1 MKIWKIGFKF
11 LLKGWQKWRTRS
23 ASVFAFRLFVV
34 RSACFGWRALCCRFA
49 FHKLS
54 AVCLRYQKQKIVFP
68 LPDVFRFGLDAK
80 THRTLTTLYI
90 SRILILYIYRKF
102 ISSRDKK
109 GKIDALERP
118 TRGKPLFSVSKISKV
133 KNSAKTVNINQF
145 EKIHPATIKI
155 SNPGGVSKNLHYR
168 AKIPKSQKISLQP

>member
-1 MKIWKIGFKF
+1 M
-11 LLKGWQKWRTRS
+11 
-23 ASVFAFRLFVV
+23 
-34 RSACFGWRALCCRFA
+34 
-49 FHKLS
+49 
-54 AVCLRYQKQKIVFP
+54 RYQKQKIVFP

-155 SNPGGVSKNLHYR
+155 SNPGGGYQKICIIGRKFRNRKKSLSNLENLEGRGVSKYFAYR
-168 AKIPKSQKISLQP
+168 V